1 LVDARDRAASSMQCP
16 RWDPWCWLSAAR
28 ISESNDIFLHEA
40 ETEVMIFGMTIL
52 IANSLALRRDEDYVL
67 VYNQSGSRGQ
77 AGKNF
82 ILNRS

>member
-1 LVDARDRAASSMQCP
+1 
-16 RWDPWCWLSAAR
+16 
-28 ISESNDIFLHEA
+28 
-40 ETEVMIFGMTIL
+40 MIFGMTIL

-82 ILNRS
+82 I